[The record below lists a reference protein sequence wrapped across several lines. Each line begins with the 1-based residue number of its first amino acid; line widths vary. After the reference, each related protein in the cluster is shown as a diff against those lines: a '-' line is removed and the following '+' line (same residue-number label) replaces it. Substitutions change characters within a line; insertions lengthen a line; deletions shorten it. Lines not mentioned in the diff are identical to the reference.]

1 MPRMMTFYSRLDGV
15 SNETFQRE
23 LMDVHVPLVSKLPD
37 LQRYQQNLTT
47 SSTLSDDTLRG
58 DRLPFEGIAELW
70 FEKPEQFPAALGT
83 EQGQQALAH
92 APQFLDAAGMRSMV
106 VEEHRIALKDEIDPT
121 APNQPLRF
129 MFFITRRPDV
139 TFEEFKRHILKMHVP
154 IVTTYP
160 GLRRYQ
166 LAFNMLPEGQRDAGN
181 LPFDAIAEH
190 YYDSTEA
197 YEAAFA
203 SPEAQKGI
211 EDAKHFMSFDTM
223 RMMVV
228 KEHPI
233 ALGTP
238 AEE

>member
-1 MPRMMTFYSRLDGV
+1 MPRIMTFYSRLDGV
-15 SNETFQRE
+15 SDETFQQE
-23 LMDVHVPLVSKLPD
+23 LMDVHVPLVSKLPN
-37 LQRYQQNLTT
+37 LQRYQQNLT
-47 SSTLSDDTLRG
+47 SSTLSSANKNG
-58 DRLPFEGIAELW
+58 DHLPFEGIAELW
-70 FEKPEQFPAALGT
+70 FEKPEQFQVALGT

-106 VEEHRIALKDEIDPT
+106 VEEHPIPLKDEIDTT

-139 TFEEFKRHILKMHVP
+139 TFEEFKRHILEINTP
-154 IVTTYP
+154 IVATYP
-160 GLRRYQ
+160 GLRRYR
-166 LAFNMLPEGQRDAGN
+166 LAFNVVPEGQRDEGS

-203 SPEAQKGI
+203 SPEAQKGA
-211 EDAKHFMSFDTM
+211 EDAKHFMNIDNM
-223 RMMVV
+223 RMMSV

-233 ALGTP
+233 ALSTSTT
-238 AEE
+238 E